1 MRKKR
6 APQSAPLENLANSG
20 CPHSSSDDW
29 QQGQSQSHLSQ
40 PSQQGQSQSSQQQV
54 VSATFTSSFI
64 VRHLHPFKPRSN
76 PFSYASSGESPI
88 HWLGRSLALSDFRRL
103 KLALML
109 PVIDCGLKL
118 VARNFIFCVVN
129 SCNSCHWLKPMVG
142 DGFSERRIRSAFGR
156 ENPKAVR
163 SAEFR
168 VRCSMPKFFGS
179 AKSAALQKTAVSSLA
194 TRHSLLAAI
203 LLFASRQSLPF
214 FPTCRFADLTICRK
228 PGSARA
234 SPSRFPLP
242 RLKFAIW
249 LVL

>member
-1 MRKKR
+1 LTRCRQNRQQKQSKRYQIPHRLSPPRFFVRKKR
-6 APQSAPLENLANSG
+6 APQSAPLENLTNSG
-20 CPHSSSDDW
+20 CHHSSSDDW

-64 VRHLHPFKPRSN
+64 VHHLHPFKPRSN

-88 HWLGRSLALSDFRRL
+88 HWLGSSLALPDFRRL

-142 DGFSERRIRSAFGR
+142 DGFF
-156 ENPKAVR
+156 
-163 SAEFR
+163 
-168 VRCSMPKFFGS
+168 
-179 AKSAALQKTAVSSLA
+179 
-194 TRHSLLAAI
+194 
-203 LLFASRQSLPF
+203 
-214 FPTCRFADLTICRK
+214 
-228 PGSARA
+228 
-234 SPSRFPLP
+234 
-242 RLKFAIW
+242 
-249 LVL
+249 

>member
-20 CPHSSSDDW
+20 CHHSSFDDW

-64 VRHLHPFKPRSN
+64 AHHLHPFKPRSN

-88 HWLGRSLALSDFRRL
+88 HWLGRSLALPDFRRL

-109 PVIDCGLKL
+109 PVIDCGLKP

-142 DGFSERRIRSAFGR
+142 DGFSERRIRSAFWRANLNQCGVLSSR
-156 ENPKAVR
+156 CRVQCQSFSAVQKVLP
-163 SAEFR
+163 FR
-168 VRCSMPKFFGS
+168 KLPFH
-179 AKSAALQKTAVSSLA
+179 
-194 TRHSLLAAI
+194 HSLIAI
-203 LLFASRQSLPF
+203 RYSLPF
-214 FPTCRFADLTICRK
+214 CHSPVAIRCRFPRPADLPT
-228 PGSARA
+228 
-234 SPSRFPLP
+234 SRFAENPARQEP
-242 RLKFAIW
+242 RPPVFPCP
-249 LVL
+249 V